1 MEIILKDNL
10 TQITTQNT
18 IISEQ
23 QQKTINIEEAILSI
37 NNGLFDLG
45 ITDFQI
51 QKYSDN
57 FYKIVTITN

>member
-51 QKYSDN
+51 
-57 FYKIVTITN
+57 